1 MKKIISFSLWYN
13 NPTYNIGAIRNALLA
28 KEFYPDFECWF
39 YIHKDTVPQETIDTL
54 NSFTNVKIIF
64 KTGDLNKIKP
74 MMWRFEAIDDENVE
88 IMISRDTDT
97 RFLLRESLAVN
108 EWLLSN
114 KLFHIMRDHPHHN
127 FCILGGMFGTRKIPQ
142 IPSWINIMNN
152 FNQSGNRDYDQ
163 TFLMNFIYPLIKNN
177 AIIHATFNKKESHSK
192 NFPINYCKDYKF
204 VGEYVYYDDSRSLE
218 HINILKNSI

>member
-1 MKKIISFSLWYN
+1 
-13 NPTYNIGAIRNALLA
+13 
-28 KEFYPDFECWF
+28 
-39 YIHKDTVPQETIDTL
+39 
-54 NSFTNVKIIF
+54 
-64 KTGDLNKIKP
+64 
-74 MMWRFEAIDDENVE
+74 
-88 IMISRDTDT
+88 
-97 RFLLRESLAVN
+97 
-108 EWLLSN
+108 
-114 KLFHIMRDHPHHN
+114 
-127 FCILGGMFGTRKIPQ
+127 
-142 IPSWINIMNN
+142 MNN